1 MSLFQ
6 GDDGYA
12 GFAFAVPAETEAA
25 HARMAAQAILY
36 TGAQNAG
43 SVSVNDADLAER
55 GEHRVVDEFFDLG
68 NRFIQLAW

>member
-1 MSLFQ
+1 MPLFQ

-36 TGAQNAG
+36 AGAQNAG

-55 GEHRVVDEFFDLG
+55 REHRRGELEG
-68 NRFIQLAW
+68 